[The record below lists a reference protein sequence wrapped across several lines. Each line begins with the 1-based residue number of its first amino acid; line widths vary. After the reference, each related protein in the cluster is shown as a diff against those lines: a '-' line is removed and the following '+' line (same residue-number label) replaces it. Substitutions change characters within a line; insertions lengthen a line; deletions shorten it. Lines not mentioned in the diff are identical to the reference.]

1 MVNKKQIKILRE
13 ITGAG
18 VLDCKNVIQKVN
30 SNFNN
35 AIDLLKKNKIETAKK
50 KLNNQLNEGII
61 SSYIHHRSNVGVMIE
76 IKCQTDFVARNKSF
90 QEFAYNLATQI
101 ALSTSIKYISLIEIP
116 KIIFLIE
123 NKNYLINSSNIE
135 NSISKFNKILN
146 KLNSNILLKQKYLND
161 ETFNI
166 ENSLLNNISLFGEN
180 IKIKKFVKYLI
191 E

>member
-35 AIDLLKKNKIETAKK
+35 AIDLLKKNKIEIAKK

-76 IKCQTDFVARNKSF
+76 VGCQTDFVAKNKNF
-90 QEFAYNLATQI
+90 QEFSYNLATQI
-101 ALSTSIKYISLIEIP
+101 ALSTSIKYISLLEIP
-116 KIIFLIE
+116 KKIFLIE
-123 NKNYLINSSNIE
+123 NKTDLINSSNIE
-135 NSISKFNKILN
+135 ISINKFNKILN
-146 KLNSNILLKQKYLND
+146 KLNYNILLKQPYLND
-161 ETFNI
+161 ETFSI
-166 ENSLLNNISLFGEN
+166 ENCLYNNISLFGEN
-180 IKIKKFVKYLI
+180 IKIKKFVKYMV

>member
-116 KIIFLIE
+116 KINFLIE

-161 ETFNI
+161 EAFNV

>member
-35 AIDLLKKNKIETAKK
+35 AIDLLKKNKIEIAKK

-61 SSYIHHRSNVGVMIE
+61 SSYVHHRSNVGVMIE
-76 IKCQTDFVARNKSF
+76 IGCQTDFVARNKNF
-90 QEFAYNLATQI
+90 QEFSYNLATQI

-123 NKNYLINSSNIE
+123 NKTDLINSSNIE
-135 NSISKFNKILN
+135 ISINKFNKILN
-146 KLNSNILLKQKYLND
+146 KLNYNILLKQPYLND
-161 ETFNI
+161 EAFSV
-166 ENSLLNNISLFGEN
+166 ENFLYNNISSFGEN
-180 IKIKKFVKYLI
+180 IKIKKFVKYMV

>member
-123 NKNYLINSSNIE
+123 NKNYLINFSNIE

-166 ENSLLNNISLFGEN
+166 ENYLLNNISLFGEN

>member
-123 NKNYLINSSNIE
+123 NKNYLINFSNIE

-166 ENSLLNNISLFGEN
+166 ENYLLNNISLFGEN
-180 IKIKKFVKYLI
+180 IKIKKFVKYLV